1 MQRLAFVDYLRV
13 IYKIRSGG
21 HSAGWWNVEMLK
33 SPARRLTTLL
43 LTRKTDSV
51 TVPKSSSTV
60 RAEHQNWA
68 VYVGLGL
75 TMFIWGLAWP
85 VGRLLARDLPPVS
98 IAAIRYA
105 IVIPVLFAILWFR
118 EGSFKIERSWIPTL
132 IVMGILNTTLY
143 QIFFLY
149 GVKYA
154 AASDD
159 SLVIGIGPVLIAVMA
174 SFILKERLTATK
186 ILGFASGLV
195 GIITIS
201 ILSPNTQVLN
211 RPLGVTLVFGG
222 ATAYA
227 LYTVILRRFIARNR
241 ADNHGPQQSSLSI
254 LSWISLFGWF
264 FLIPLSL
271 LEAPWTYSWDAGS
284 WLGILYL
291 AILSTVVGYFLYIEG
306 VSKIGAGRSGIFGNL
321 VPVFG
326 VLTSSLVLG
335 ENLSPWTAV
344 SFLLILAGVLLV
356 NRRVKSS
363 SS

>member
-1 MQRLAFVDYLRV
+1 MVKSQLGWLAVLPLKRNTKGITDLAGAAAVRL
-13 IYKIRSGG
+13 
-21 HSAGWWNVEMLK
+21 
-33 SPARRLTTLL
+33 
-43 LTRKTDSV
+43 
-51 TVPKSSSTV
+51 
-60 RAEHQNWA
+60 EHQNLP
-68 VYVGLGL
+68 VYAGLVF
-75 TMFIWGLAWP
+75 TMFVWGLAWP
-85 VGRLLARDLPPVS
+85 VGRLLATNLPPVS

-105 IVIPVLFAILWFR
+105 IVIPVLFGILWFR
-118 EGSFKIERSWIPTL
+118 EGSFKVEPSWIPTL
-132 IVMGILNTTLY
+132 VIMGVLNTTLY

-159 SLVIGIGPVLIAVMA
+159 SLVIGIGPVLIAVLA
-174 SFILKERLTATK
+174 SFVLKERLTVTK
-186 ILGFASGLV
+186 ILGFASGLA

-222 ATAYA
+222 ATVYA
-227 LYTVILRRFIARNR
+227 LYTVILRRFIATNR

-284 WLGILYL
+284 WLGIIYL

-306 VSKIGAGRSGIFGNL
+306 ISKIGAARSAIFGNL

-326 VLTSSLVLG
+326 VLTSFLLLG

-344 SFLLILAGVLLV
+344 SFLLVLAGVLLV
-356 NRRVKSS
+356 NRRVKSLGS
-363 SS
+363 

>member
-1 MQRLAFVDYLRV
+1 M
-13 IYKIRSGG
+13 
-21 HSAGWWNVEMLK
+21 
-33 SPARRLTTLL
+33 
-43 LTRKTDSV
+43 
-51 TVPKSSSTV
+51 V
-60 RAEHQNWA
+60 RAEHPNWA
-68 VYVGLGL
+68 VYSGLVF
-75 TMFIWGLAWP
+75 TMFVWGLAWP
-85 VGRLLARDLPPVS
+85 VGRLLATNLPPVS

-105 IVIPVLFAILWFR
+105 IVIPVLFAILWLR

-132 IVMGILNTTLY
+132 VALCVLNTTLY
-143 QIFFLY
+143 QIFFLCR
-149 GVKYA
+149 VTYA
-154 AASDD
+154 ADSDD

-174 SFILKERLTATK
+174 SFVLKEMLTGTK
-186 ILGFASGLV
+186 LLGFASGLA

-211 RPLGVTLVFGG
+211 RQLGVTLVFGG

-264 FLIPLSL
+264 FLIPFSI

-291 AILSTVVGYFLYIEG
+291 AILSTIVGYFLYIQG
-306 VSKIGAGRSGIFGNL
+306 VSKIGAGRSGVFGNL

-326 VLTSSLVLG
+326 VLTSFLLLS

-344 SFLLILAGVLLV
+344 SFLLIFAGVLLV
-356 NRRVKSS
+356 NRQVKNSGS
-363 SS
+363 

>member
-1 MQRLAFVDYLRV
+1 MVKSQACRLAVLHLKRNTEEV
-13 IYKIRSGG
+13 IA
-21 HSAGWWNVEMLK
+21 SAH
-33 SPARRLTTLL
+33 PA
-43 LTRKTDSV
+43 V
-51 TVPKSSSTV
+51 V

-68 VYVGLGL
+68 VYSGLVF

-85 VGRLLARDLPPVS
+85 VGRLLATNLPPAS

-132 IVMGILNTTLY
+132 VVMGILNTTLY

-174 SFILKERLTATK
+174 SFVLKERLTGTK
-186 ILGFASGLV
+186 ILGFASGLA

-227 LYTVILRRFIARNR
+227 LYTVILRRFIATNR
-241 ADNHGPQQSSLSI
+241 KDNHGPQQSSLSI
-254 LSWISLFGWF
+254 LSWISLLGWF

-271 LEAPWTYSWDAGS
+271 LETPWNYSWDAGS

-291 AILSTVVGYFLYIEG
+291 AILSTVIGYFLYIEG
-306 VSKIGAGRSGIFGNL
+306 VSKIGAGRSAIFGNL

-326 VLTSSLVLG
+326 VLTSFLVLG
-335 ENLSPWTAV
+335 ENLSPWTGV

-356 NRRVKSS
+356 NRRVKNSGS
-363 SS
+363 

>member
-1 MQRLAFVDYLRV
+1 MVKSQASRV
-13 IYKIRSGG
+13 AVLPLKRNTEGVTTPV
-21 HSAGWWNVEMLK
+21 HSAV
-33 SPARRLTTLL
+33 
-43 LTRKTDSV
+43 
-51 TVPKSSSTV
+51 V

-68 VYVGLGL
+68 VYSGLVF
-75 TMFIWGLAWP
+75 TMFVWGLAWP
-85 VGRLLARDLPPVS
+85 VGRLLATSLPPVS

-105 IVIPVLFAILWFR
+105 VVVPVLFAILWWR
-118 EGSFKIERSWIPTL
+118 EGSFRIDRSWIPTL
-132 IVMGILNTTLY
+132 LVMGILNTTLY

-174 SFILKERLTATK
+174 SFVLKERLTGTK
-186 ILGFASGLV
+186 ILGFASGLA
-195 GIITIS
+195 GIITVS

-227 LYTVILRRFIARNR
+227 LYTVILRRFIASNR
-241 ADNHGPQQSSLSI
+241 IDNHGPRQSSLSI

-264 FLIPLSL
+264 FLIPFSL
-271 LEAPWTYSWDAGS
+271 LETPWTYNWDPGS

-291 AILSTVVGYFLYIEG
+291 AILSTVIGYFLYIEG
-306 VSKIGAGRSGIFGNL
+306 VSKIGAGRSAIFGNL

-326 VLTSSLVLG
+326 VLTSFLLLG

-356 NRRVKSS
+356 NKSRKS
-363 SS
+363 PHSL

>member
-1 MQRLAFVDYLRV
+1 
-13 IYKIRSGG
+13 
-21 HSAGWWNVEMLK
+21 
-33 SPARRLTTLL
+33 
-43 LTRKTDSV
+43 
-51 TVPKSSSTV
+51 
-60 RAEHQNWA
+60 
-68 VYVGLGL
+68 
-75 TMFIWGLAWP
+75 MFLWGLAWP
-85 VGRLLARDLPPVS
+85 VGRLLATNLPPVS

-105 IVIPVLFAILWFR
+105 IVVPVLFAILWFR
-118 EGSFKIERSWIPTL
+118 EGSFKIERSWVPTL
-132 IVMGILNTTLY
+132 VVMGILNTTLY

-159 SLVIGIGPVLIAVMA
+159 SLVIGIGPVLIAIMA
-174 SFILKERLTATK
+174 SFILKERLTWTK
-186 ILGFASGLV
+186 ILGFTSGLG

-227 LYTVILRRFIARNR
+227 LYTVLLRRFLSKNR

-271 LEAPWTYSWDAGS
+271 LEAPWTYTWDAGS
-284 WLGILYL
+284 WLGIFYL
-291 AILSTVVGYFLYIEG
+291 AILSTIVGYFLYIEG
-306 VSKIGAGRSGIFGNL
+306 VSKIGAGRSGIFTNL

-326 VLTSSLVLG
+326 VLTSVLIG

-356 NRRVKSS
+356 NRQVKNSGS
-363 SS
+363 

>member
-1 MQRLAFVDYLRV
+1 MVKSQAGCLAVLPLKRNTEGV
-13 IYKIRSGG
+13 TISAQSAVVGG
-21 HSAGWWNVEMLK
+21 ERQS
-33 SPARRLTTLL
+33 
-43 LTRKTDSV
+43 
-51 TVPKSSSTV
+51 
-60 RAEHQNWA
+60 WA
-68 VYVGLGL
+68 VYGGLVL

-85 VGRLLARDLPPVS
+85 VGRLLATTLPPVS

-118 EGSFKIERSWIPTL
+118 EGSFKINRSWIPTL
-132 IVMGILNTTLY
+132 VVMGILNTTLY

-159 SLVIGIGPVLIAVMA
+159 SLVIGIGPVLIAIMA
-174 SFILKERLTATK
+174 SFALKERLTWTK
-186 ILGFASGLV
+186 ILGFASGLA

-222 ATAYA
+222 AAAYA
-227 LYTVILRRFIARNR
+227 LYTVLLRRFLSKNR
-241 ADNHGPQQSSLSI
+241 ADNNGPQQSSLSI
-254 LSWISLFGWF
+254 LTWISLFGWF
-264 FLIPLSL
+264 FLIPFSL
-271 LEAPWTYSWDAGS
+271 IELPWTYIWDAGS

-306 VSKIGAGRSGIFGNL
+306 VSKIGAGRSGVFGNL

-326 VLTSSLVLG
+326 VLTSFLLLG

-344 SFLLILAGVLLV
+344 SFLLIFAGVLLV
-356 NRRVKSS
+356 NRQVKNSGS
-363 SS
+363 

>member
-1 MQRLAFVDYLRV
+1 MFV
-13 IYKIRSGG
+13 
-21 HSAGWWNVEMLK
+21 
-33 SPARRLTTLL
+33 
-43 LTRKTDSV
+43 
-51 TVPKSSSTV
+51 
-60 RAEHQNWA
+60 
-68 VYVGLGL
+68 
-75 TMFIWGLAWP
+75 WGLAWP
-85 VGRLLARDLPPVS
+85 VGRLLATNLPPVS

-105 IVIPVLFAILWFR
+105 IVVPVLFGILWFR
-118 EGSFKIERSWIPTL
+118 EGSFKIDRSWIPTL
-132 IVMGILNTTLY
+132 VVMGVLNTTLY

-174 SFILKERLTATK
+174 SFVLKERLTGTK
-186 ILGFASGLV
+186 ILGFASGLA

-227 LYTVILRRFIARNR
+227 LYTVLLRRFLSKNR
-241 ADNHGPQQSSLSI
+241 ADNRGPQQSSLSI

-264 FLIPLSL
+264 FLIPFSL
-271 LEAPWTYSWDAGS
+271 LEAPWTYSWNFGS

-291 AILSTVVGYFLYIEG
+291 AILSTVIGYFLYIEG
-306 VSKIGAGRSGIFGNL
+306 VSKIGAGRSGIFTNL

-326 VLTSSLVLG
+326 VLTSFLVLN

-344 SFLLILAGVLLV
+344 SFLFILAGVLLV

-363 SS
+363 GS

>member
-1 MQRLAFVDYLRV
+1 MIDVERVKSQAGRLAVLPLE
-13 IYKIRSGG
+13 RSTEGVAT
-21 HSAGWWNVEMLK
+21 SAH
-33 SPARRLTTLL
+33 
-43 LTRKTDSV
+43 
-51 TVPKSSSTV
+51 STV
-60 RAEHQNWA
+60 VHSEHQNWA
-68 VYVGLGL
+68 VYSGLVF
-75 TMFIWGLAWP
+75 TMFVWGLAWP
-85 VGRLLARDLPPVS
+85 IGRLLATNLPPVS

-132 IVMGILNTTLY
+132 VVMGVLNTTLY

-159 SLVIGIGPVLIAVMA
+159 SLVIGIGPVLIAIMA

-186 ILGFASGLV
+186 ILGFASGLA

-211 RPLGVTLVFGG
+211 RSLGVTLVFGG

-227 LYTVILRRFIARNR
+227 LYTVLLRRFIARNR

-254 LSWISLFGWF
+254 LAWISLFGWF

-271 LEAPWTYSWDAGS
+271 VEAPWTYTWDPVS

-291 AILSTVVGYFLYIEG
+291 AILSTVIAYFLYIEG
-306 VSKIGAGRSGIFGNL
+306 VSKIGAGRSGVFTNL

-326 VLTSSLVLG
+326 VLTSFLLLG
-335 ENLSPWTAV
+335 ESLSPWTGV

-356 NRRVKSS
+356 NRRLKSS
-363 SS
+363 GS